1 MESICTSFCLISFFE
16 IYPCCCEYHQIIPFY
31 RCGVF
36 PCMYHITVCL
46 SIQLSMDVWV
56 VSRFQPLQI
65 NMLWIVAYK
74 SKDICFHSLGEI
86 TRSGMAGFGV
96 TYVLNFFKK
105 LLNCFPK
112 SALYVTYL
120 NFSPSVAGTLGT
132 TAWKLSQGINQNDS
146 KACPVYFLSIRH
158 HSSFLPDV

>member
-112 SALYVTYL
+112 SL
-120 NFSPSVAGTLGT
+120 SPLCDMPEFQSLCGWDTGYHGLETL
-132 TAWKLSQGINQNDS
+132 SRN
-146 KACPVYFLSIRH
+146 
-158 HSSFLPDV
+158 